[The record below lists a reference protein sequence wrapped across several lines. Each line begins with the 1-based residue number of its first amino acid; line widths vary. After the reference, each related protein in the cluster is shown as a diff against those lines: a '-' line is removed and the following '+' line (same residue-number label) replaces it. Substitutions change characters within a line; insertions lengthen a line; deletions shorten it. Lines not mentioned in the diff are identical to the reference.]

1 MNAKTIVIAI
11 VALVVA
17 GATGL
22 LIQSWMSAQRNA
34 LLRAVPKVDTSVP
47 KVMVARKSLPAGTF
61 LKPEHLEWRAW
72 PKAGIAKAYLVKG
85 KRTVNELVGAVVR
98 RGISAGE
105 PITDGRIVKPGSRG
119 FMAAVLTPGMRAVSV
134 KTNATTGIAGFVFP
148 GDRVD
153 LILTHKLKS
162 GKGTSRKTQQ
172 VSETVLTGVRVL
184 GVDQRTSD
192 QKGKGKIRVPKTTTI
207 EVTPKQVEMVAV
219 ARELGK
225 LSFSLRSLAIEET
238 TGLPAALP
246 MGPARR
252 GRTTTSASDVSRL
265 IGVAATY
272 SSTVTVLRGG
282 KSSTQKLGDDKT
294 VLRRRY

>member
-1 MNAKTIVIAI
+1 MNVKTIVIAI

-22 LIQSWMSAQRNA
+22 LIQNWMSAQRNA
-34 LLRAVPKVDTSVP
+34 MLRSMPKAKADTGAP

-61 LKPEHLEWRAW
+61 LKPEHVEWRAW
-72 PKAGIAKAYLVKG
+72 PENGVAKVYLVKG
-85 KRTVNELVGAVVR
+85 KRTVKELVGAVVR

-105 PITDGRIVKPGSRG
+105 PITDGRIVKPGERG

-134 KTNATTGIAGFVFP
+134 RINATTGIAGFVYP

-162 GKGTSRKTQQ
+162 GKGQGRKTHQ

-192 QKGKGKIRVPKTTTI
+192 QKSKGKIRIPKTTTI
-207 EVTPKQVEMVAV
+207 EVTPKQAEMVAV
-219 ARELGK
+219 AKAIGK
-225 LSFSLRSLAIEET
+225 LSLSLRSLAIEQS

-252 GRTTTSASDVSRL
+252 GRTATRASDVSRL
-265 IGVAATY
+265 IGVAGPG

-282 KSSTQKLGDDKT
+282 KSSGRKRGAK
-294 VLRRRY
+294 

>member
-1 MNAKTIVIAI
+1 MNAKTIIIAI

-22 LIQSWMSAQRNA
+22 LIQSWMNAQRDA
-34 LLRAVPKVDTSVP
+34 MLRGMPKAAKTDTGVP
-47 KVMVARKSLPAGTF
+47 KVMVARKSLAAGTF

-72 PKAGIAKAYLVKG
+72 PKKGVAKAYLVKG
-85 KRTVNELVGAVVR
+85 KRTVNEVVGAVVR

-105 PITDGRIVKPGSRG
+105 PLTDGRIVMPGERG

-134 KTNATTGIAGFVFP
+134 PINATTGIAGFVFP

-162 GKGTSRKTQQ
+162 GKGLNSKTLR

-184 GVDQRTSD
+184 GVDQRSSD
-192 QKGKGKIRVPKTTTI
+192 QKGKGKVRVPKTTTI
-207 EVTPKQVEMVAV
+207 EVTPKQAEMIAV
-219 ARELGK
+219 AKAIGR
-225 LSFSLRSLAIEET
+225 LSLSLRSLAIEEA

-252 GRTTTSASDVSRL
+252 GRTMTRASDVSRL
-265 IGVAATY
+265 IGVVNNG
-272 SSTVTVLRGG
+272 SPTVTVLRGG
-282 KSSTQKLGDDKT
+282 ASTTRKSGARK
-294 VLRRRY
+294 

>member
-22 LIQSWMSAQRNA
+22 LIQNWMSAQRDA
-34 LLRAVPKVDTSVP
+34 MLRGMPKVAKDTGVP

-85 KRTVNELVGAVVR
+85 KRTINELVGAVVR

-105 PITDGRIVKPGSRG
+105 PITDGRIVRSGERG

-134 KTNATTGIAGFVFP
+134 PINATTGIAGFVFP

-153 LILTHKLKS
+153 LILTHKLHAGRGKKRKS
-162 GKGTSRKTQQ
+162 HQ
-172 VSETVLTGVRVL
+172 VSETVLTGVRIL
-184 GVDQRTSD
+184 GVDQRSND
-192 QKGKGKIRVPKTTTI
+192 QKGKVKIPKTTTI
-207 EVTPKQVEMVAV
+207 EVTPKQAEMVAV
-219 ARELGK
+219 AKEIGK
-225 LSFSLRSLAIEET
+225 LSLSLRSLAIEQT

-252 GRTTTSASDVSRL
+252 GRTTTRASDVSSL
-265 IGVAATY
+265 IGVARGGG
-272 SSTVTVLRGG
+272 STVTVLRGR
-282 KSSTQKLGDDKT
+282 KSATKKLGATK
-294 VLRRRY
+294 

>member
-22 LIQSWMSAQRNA
+22 LIQSWMSAQRDA
-34 LLRAVPKVDTSVP
+34 MLRGMPKTAKVDTGVP

-85 KRTVNELVGAVVR
+85 KRTINELVGAVVR

-105 PITDGRIVKPGSRG
+105 PISDGRIVRSGERG

-134 KTNATTGIAGFVFP
+134 PINATTGIAGFVFP

-153 LILTHKLKS
+153 LILTHKLGS
-162 GKGTSRKTQQ
+162 GKGKKRKSLQ

-184 GVDQRTSD
+184 GVDQRSND
-192 QKGKGKIRVPKTTTI
+192 QRTKGKIKVPKTTTI
-207 EVTPKQVEMVAV
+207 EVTPKQAEMVAV
-219 ARELGK
+219 ANQIGK
-225 LSFSLRSLAIEET
+225 LSLSLRSLAIDQT

-252 GRTTTSASDVSRL
+252 GRTTTNASDVSRL
-265 IGVAATY
+265 IGVARGRSA
-272 SSTVTVLRGG
+272 TVTVLRGR
-282 KSSTQKLGDDKT
+282 KSATQKLGATK
-294 VLRRRY
+294 

>member
-1 MNAKTIVIAI
+1 MNAKTIIIAI

-22 LIQSWMSAQRNA
+22 LIQSWMDAQRDA
-34 LLRAVPKVDTSVP
+34 MLRSIPKAPRASGAPKVL
-47 KVMVARKSLPAGTF
+47 VARKSLPAGTF
-61 LKPEHLEWRAW
+61 LKAEHVEWRAW
-72 PKAGIAKAYLVKG
+72 PKNGVAKAYLLKG

-98 RGISAGE
+98 RGISANE
-105 PITDGRIVKPGSRG
+105 PVTEGRIVKPGERG

-134 KTNATTGIAGFVFP
+134 PINATTGIAGFVFP

-162 GKGTSRKTQQ
+162 GKGRNKKIHR

-184 GVDQRTSD
+184 GVDQRSSN
-192 QKGKGKIRVPKTTTI
+192 QQAKGKSKAKVKVPKTTTI
-207 EVTPKQVEMVAV
+207 EVTPKQAEMVAV
-219 ARELGK
+219 AKEIGK
-225 LSFSLRSLAIEET
+225 LSLSLRSLAIEET

-252 GRTTTSASDVSRL
+252 GRTTTRASDVSRL
-265 IGVAATY
+265 IGTAAER
-272 SSTVTVLRGG
+272 SPTVTVLRGG
-282 KSSTQKLGDDKT
+282 KSANRKAGAGK
-294 VLRRRY
+294 

>member
-1 MNAKTIVIAI
+1 MNAKTIIIAI

-22 LIQSWMSAQRNA
+22 LIQSWMHAQRDA
-34 LLRAVPKVDTSVP
+34 MLRSIPKAPRASGAPKVL
-47 KVMVARKSLPAGTF
+47 VARKSLPAGTF
-61 LKPEHLEWRAW
+61 LKPEHVEWRAW
-72 PKAGIAKAYLVKG
+72 PKNGVAKAYLLKG

-105 PITDGRIVKPGSRG
+105 PVTDGRIVKPGERG

-134 KTNATTGIAGFVFP
+134 PINATTGIAGFVFP

-153 LILTHKLKS
+153 LILTHKLRS
-162 GKGTSRKTQQ
+162 GKGQNKKTHQ

-184 GVDQRTSD
+184 GVDQRSSN
-192 QKGKGKIRVPKTTTI
+192 QRAEGKGKVKVPKTTTI
-207 EVTPKQVEMVAV
+207 EVTPKQAEMVAV
-219 ARELGK
+219 AKEIGK
-225 LSFSLRSLAIEET
+225 LSLSLRSLAIEET

-252 GRTTTSASDVSRL
+252 GRTTTRASDVSRL
-265 IGVAATY
+265 IGTAAER
-272 SSTVTVLRGG
+272 SPAVTVLRGG
-282 KSSTQKLGDDKT
+282 KSANRKAGALK
-294 VLRRRY
+294 

>member
-1 MNAKTIVIAI
+1 MNAKTIVIAL
-11 VALVVA
+11 VALGVA

-22 LIQSWMSAQRNA
+22 LIQNWMSAQRNA
-34 LLRAVPKVDTSVP
+34 MLRAMPKAARIDTNAP

-61 LKPEHLEWRAW
+61 LKPEHVEWRAW
-72 PKAGIAKAYLVKG
+72 PKNGVAKVYLVKG
-85 KRTVNELVGAVVR
+85 KHTVKELVGAVVR

-105 PITDGRIVKPGSRG
+105 PITEGRIVKPGERG

-134 KTNATTGIAGFVFP
+134 RINATTGIAGFVYP

-162 GKGTSRKTQQ
+162 GKGVNRKTHQ

-192 QKGKGKIRVPKTTTI
+192 QKSKGKIRVPKTTTI
-207 EVTPKQVEMVAV
+207 EVTPKQAEMVAV
-219 ARELGK
+219 AKEIGK
-225 LSFSLRSLAIEET
+225 LSLSLRSLAIEQA

-252 GRTTTSASDVSRL
+252 GRTTTRASDVSRL
-265 IGVAATY
+265 IGAAGPR
-272 SSTVTVLRGG
+272 SATVTVLRGG
-282 KSSTQKLGDDKT
+282 KSSGTRLGARK
-294 VLRRRY
+294 